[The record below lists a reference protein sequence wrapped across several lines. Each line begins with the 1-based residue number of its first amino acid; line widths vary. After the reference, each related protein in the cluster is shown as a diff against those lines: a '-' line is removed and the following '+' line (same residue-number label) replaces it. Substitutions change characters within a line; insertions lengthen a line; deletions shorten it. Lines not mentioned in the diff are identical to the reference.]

1 MTKAKNTQIDTS
13 VLDAT
18 LKRFN
23 DSWNYAKDNWHG
35 KWERNN
41 KLYDNERVNSTYEGV
56 TNTFVPMVFSTVETM
71 VAALS
76 NASVRFEF
84 KSGNPVSQFEDKALN
99 ALIQEWWDED
109 QWDLAI
115 EEGFRET
122 LVTGMVGNMFSWVED
137 RPHLESFAMR
147 DAIVDP
153 TIKKPGDLQKPG
165 AYAGR
170 RYFVRKGTLDKLT
183 VVDADPESK
192 TFGQLIPRY
201 KKTDDDSTGKNGEED
216 DKQTKEI
223 FSGSTL
229 TDASKDQDEIIE
241 IWDIDR
247 VVTIKNRKHV
257 IEDCVNPFK
266 LKHELQLRKKYL
278 DELQEGEDPAK
289 AMQEA
294 KEEATGIVPFFF
306 FRNYRKL
313 SLFYSTSEVDAIAKP
328 QELLNDMTNMET
340 DYIIKQLSPQKELD
354 PEYADLIDMV
364 TSDPDVVYLMKPGSL
379 VDRPVPMLPANSFN
393 NRMNIKNEIRETTAI
408 DQVAKGIANIK
419 DTTATEVNAQL
430 QQSGQRIQSK
440 ARIFEKDGFYWMGW
454 VLMKFIQLYMEKPM
468 VVEVAG
474 DSGIDAQTALEKY
487 GIELPKGCGVF
498 DPADFDDDFR
508 IRVSLDADAESNKMN
523 NQRAVTQ
530 AYGMLIQDPTNNL
543 EEIKKRL
550 LPKMLD
556 LDKEDLDAIL
566 TPPTQPA
573 IPGVT
578 GEAPQEMTQDSLAIQ
593 QGAPEPQ
600 MEQAQDVQ
608 GVAPNGL

>member
-556 LDKEDLDAIL
+556 LDKDDLDAIL
-566 TPPTQPA
+566 TPAPQA
-573 IPGVT
+573 PGAMPPEMM
-578 GEAPQEMTQDSLAIQ
+578 GEAMP
-593 QGAPEPQ
+593 GAPVDPMAQAPTPAPQ
-600 MEQAQDVQ
+600 ME
-608 GVAPNGL
+608 VANV

>member
-1 MTKAKNTQIDTS
+1 MAKAKKQEFDTT
-13 VLDAT
+13 VLDGAI
-18 LKRFN
+18 KRFD
-23 DSWNYAKDNWHG
+23 DSWTYAKDNHHS

-41 KLYDNERVNSTYEGV
+41 KLYDSERVNATYEGV
-56 TNTFVPMVFSTVETM
+56 TDTFVPMVFSTIETM

-76 NASVRFEF
+76 NASIRFEF
-84 KSGNPVSQFEDKALN
+84 KSGDPMSQFEDKALN

-115 EEGFRET
+115 EEGFREV
-122 LVTGMVGNMFSWVED
+122 LITGMVANMFSWEDD

-153 TIKKPGDLQKPG
+153 TVKKPADLQKPG
-165 AYAGR
+165 SYAGR
-170 RYFVRKGTLDKLT
+170 RYFVRKGTLDNIT

-192 TFGQLIPRY
+192 TFGEMKPRY
-201 KKTDDDSTGKNGEED
+201 MKTDDDSVGKNAEED

-229 TDASKDQDEIIE
+229 SDAHKDQDEIIE

-257 IEDCVNPFK
+257 IEDAVNPFK
-266 LKHELQLRKKYL
+266 LKHQLQLQKEYAEEMK
-278 DELQEGEDPAK
+278 EGYTPEQAMADAK
-289 AMQEA
+289 REA
-294 KEEATGIVPFFF
+294 VGIVPFFF

-313 SLFYSTSEVDAIAKP
+313 SLFYASSEIDAIAKP

-354 PEYADLIDMV
+354 PEYADLIDLV

-379 VDRPVPMLPANSFN
+379 VDRPVPVLPSNSFN

-408 DQVAKGIANIK
+408 DQVAKGVANVK
-419 DTTATEVNAQL
+419 DATATEVNAQL

-454 VLMKFIQLYMEKPM
+454 ILMKFIQLYQEKPL
-468 VVEVAG
+468 VVEIAG
-474 DSGIDAQTALEKY
+474 DAGIDAQTAMDKY
-487 GIELPKGCGVF
+487 GIVLPKGCGVF
-498 DPADFDDDFR
+498 DPADFQDDFK
-508 IRVSLDADAESNKMN
+508 IRVSLDADAQSNKQET
-523 NQRAVTQ
+523 QRQMTT
-530 AYGMLIQDPTNNL
+530 AYQMLIQDPTNNL

-550 LPKMLD
+550 IPKMVD
-556 LDKEDLDAIL
+556 IDKEDLDAIL
-566 TPPTQPA
+566 TPAQAPA
-573 IPGVT
+573 MPEGM
-578 GEAPQEMTQDSLAIQ
+578 PPEMA
-593 QGAPEPQ
+593 GAPVDPT
-600 MEQAQDVQ
+600 AQPMPE
-608 GVAPNGL
+608 GAPSGL